1 MQNSDGAFALDNIDH
16 NSSSTTSEDSFHG
29 TGVSLFEHKTREH
42 DGLDQNISGN
52 KKLSN
57 LSDSYTDIRPVSRFN
72 NSPEIA
78 NYSTIN
84 LDIDDLNADE
94 TELDL
99 DNN

>member
-1 MQNSDGAFALDNIDH
+1 M
-16 NSSSTTSEDSFHG
+16 SE
-29 TGVSLFEHKTREH
+29 
-42 DGLDQNISGN
+42 N
-52 KKLSN
+52 KKLSS
-57 LSDSYTDIRPVSRFN
+57 LPDSYADIRPVSRFN

-84 LDIDDLNADE
+84 LNIDDLNADE